1 MYVFILYYIY
11 LYCMYI
17 YLYCEYIYLL
27 WVYIFICVYIY
38 LYTYTSIAFI
48 YIALTISLSLLIF
61 SSQKKLQT
69 PPHAPMQ
76 KVLLR
81 VILKLLHLAHFRST
95 HLLGSHPRV
104 RNQFFR
110 NFSRQERNAPDIWY
124 FPVSL
129 QIPAYFWQICT
140 FVSDCL
146 AGKSSFW
153 AMTAL

>member
-1 MYVFILYYIY
+1 
-11 LYCMYI
+11 MYI

-76 KVLLR
+76 KDD
-81 VILKLLHLAHFRST
+81 KS
-95 HLLGSHPRV
+95 
-104 RNQFFR
+104 
-110 NFSRQERNAPDIWY
+110 APESN
-124 FPVSL
+124 PKVA
-129 QIPAYFWQICT
+129 PPCT
-140 FVSDCL
+140 FL
-146 AGKSSFW
+146 GPGAHTF
-153 AMTAL
+153 